1 MASLLKYQPLK
12 GLYFVYFAS
21 SLVFVK
27 VPFWFLRYLS
37 PSSRPRPTWTLKRA
51 IIVRTI
57 QELFSMKVPPGRKKR
72 DPLAEVPDSSLVDAK
87 FVWVEPV
94 PDELFT
100 GEIRRI
106 AEITGVKPAKIA
118 GYWLL
123 KKGSTWAGPK
133 ANPGE
138 KIVLHMHGGAFHV
151 CHPQCPPNC
160 CG

>member
-1 MASLLKYQPLK
+1 MVNILNYQPLK
-12 GLYFVYFAS
+12 GLYLVYFAS

-27 VPFWFLRYLS
+27 APFWLVRYLS
-37 PSSRPRPTWTLKRA
+37 PSLRPRPTWTLKRA
-51 IIVRTI
+51 MIVRAF
-57 QELFSMKVPPGRKKR
+57 QELFSMKVQPKRKKR

-100 GEIRRI
+100 GEIRRV
-106 AEITGVKPAKIA
+106 AEITGMKPAKIA

-123 KKGSTWAGPK
+123 KKGSTWTGPK

-151 CHPQCPPNC
+151 CPPLHLPNC
-160 CG
+160 GG